1 MLIKQNKENLKK
13 LGSIGTNI
21 LAQIYF
27 IIKNEEIKSI
37 TITLNFPKEKD
48 LENTQYSCQVLCEW
62 SLRSE
67 NMHATISTS
76 RASPPVLGG

>member
-1 MLIKQNKENLKK
+1 LIYCKFIKQNGENLKK
-13 LGSIGTNI
+13 LGPIGTNI

-48 LENTQYSCQVLCEW
+48 LENAQYNYQVL
-62 SLRSE
+62 RV
-67 NMHATISTS
+67 N
-76 RASPPVLGG
+76 RA